1 MKKIILLP
9 FIFFCLG
16 HVFGQVI
23 YLSST
28 NNRIYRLNIV
38 TCNYTQI
45 VQLAR
50 GITDISFHPDGTL
63 YGVDSGGNLFT
74 IDTLTGATTDVYK
87 FNGAGQRFNSLTTS
101 AMGILYTTGDRGALY
116 SYDKSSGAGT
126 LLGSIG
132 FRATGDLT
140 FYKGKLYAA
149 AEFDRIILVDLNNP
163 ANSSIAIDEDIF
175 GDIFGIVSYAA
186 SCDSINCYAISSG
199 NSDIYEINFDSKSL
213 QIVCHLN
220 IRVGGGASTYE
231 FFGSAPIVYNNVSST
246 NPTCNNNDGSV
257 TINVTGGIAPL
268 MYSLDGINYQ
278 LSSTFDKMAG
288 GVYQFIVR
296 DANGC
301 SIIID
306 DAINLITSPGPII
319 ENVSMVPT
327 TCGSLNGEIDVS
339 VNGGNGMIGYSID
352 GLSYQ
357 SSPVFSDLGSG
368 HYMITVR
375 DTAGCVA
382 IDSIDLTALSLDTIQ
397 SISASLVSCD
407 ETLGALIIEMQNAN
421 GILYSI
427 DGINFQ
433 NTNHFDQ
440 LGPATYLVTIRD
452 INGCKDT
459 MTAVISPPV
468 AVKIDQVSTVD
479 PLCDYDK
486 GSMLIT
492 ANGGTGQIL
501 YSIDGINFQATNLFD
516 QLNPNTYQIIIRDDN
531 GCRDTTDAPIN
542 PGVAM
547 NIADIVTDSS
557 HCTTDDGSITITPSG
572 GTGQIEYSI
581 DGINFLPVNHF
592 DLLAPSTYQITIRD
606 QNGCIDTASASIS
619 SINALVI
626 TNIES
631 NPTRCDIN
639 DGSLQITTKG
649 ETGQVHYS
657 MDGTNFQ
664 PSNTFSN
671 LGTGHYVIDIRDD
684 AGCKAMASA
693 DIDAPSPIVISGI
706 ITQPSACEEITGS
719 MVVHF
724 SGGTGQI
731 TFSLD
736 GSAFQKE
743 NSFQQLT
750 GGIHQ
755 LIVADE
761 NGCQIDTMIRVPR
774 LRCKVYI
781 PNSFSP
787 NLDGI
792 NDFFQLS
799 TSDEFNII
807 VTKYMIFD
815 RWGNLVYTAGDF
827 PIASTE
833 FWWDGTYKKMT
844 MSSGVFAY
852 YIEVKYEDGGSEIF
866 KGDVTLVK

>member
-9 FIFFCLG
+9 VIFFCLG
-16 HVFGQVI
+16 QLFGQVI

-45 VQLAR
+45 VQLSR

-63 YGVDSGGNLFT
+63 YGIDSGGNLFK
-74 IDTLTGATTDVYK
+74 IDTLSGATTNVYQ

-101 AMGILYTTGDRGALY
+101 ATGISYSTGDTGALF
-116 SYDKSSGAGT
+116 SYDNSTGT
-126 LLGSIG
+126 GTFLGFIG

-149 AEFDRIILVDLNNP
+149 AENDRIILVDLNNP
-163 ANSSIAIDEDIF
+163 ANSSIAIDENIF
-175 GDIFGIVSYAA
+175 GEIFGIVSYSA

-199 NSDIYEINFDSKSL
+199 NSDIYEINFASKSL
-213 QIVCHLN
+213 QLKCQLN

-231 FFGSAPIVYNNVSST
+231 FFGSAPIIYNDVSST
-246 NPTCNNNDGSV
+246 NPTCSNSDGSL

-268 MYSLDGINYQ
+268 KYSLDGVNYQ
-278 LSSTFDKMAG
+278 PSNTFSNLPG
-288 GVYQFIVR
+288 GSYQFIVS

-301 SIIID
+301 TIIEEVT
-306 DAINLITSPGPII
+306 LLSSPGPVI
-319 ENVSMVPT
+319 ENVAMVPS
-327 TCGSLNGEIDVS
+327 TCGSSNGEIDVS

-352 GLSYQ
+352 ALSYQ
-357 SSPVFSDLGSG
+357 SSPVFSNLSSG
-368 HYMITVR
+368 HYLITVR
-375 DTAGCVA
+375 DTAGCIA
-382 IDSIDLTALSLDTIQ
+382 IDSIDLTALSLDTIE
-397 SISASLVSCD
+397 SISASLISCD
-407 ETLGALIIEMQNAN
+407 ENLGSLIIEVQNGN
-421 GILYSI
+421 GVQYSI

-433 NTNHFDQ
+433 SKNHFDQ

-459 MTAVISPPV
+459 MTAMISPPV
-468 AVKIDQVSTVD
+468 AVLIDQVATVD

-486 GSMLIT
+486 GSIIIT
-492 ANGGTGQIL
+492 ASGGTGQIT
-501 YSIDGINFQATNLFD
+501 YSLDDINFQTSNLFD
-516 QLNPNTYQIIIRDDN
+516 QLTPLTYQIIIRDDN
-531 GCRDTTDAPIN
+531 GCRDTTDALIN

-547 NIADIVTDSS
+547 NIEDMVTDSS
-557 HCTTDDGSITITPSG
+557 HCTTSDGSIIVTPLG

-581 DGINFLPVNHF
+581 DGINFQPLNHF
-592 DLLAPSTYQITIRD
+592 DFLAPSNYQITIKD
-606 QNGCIDTASASIS
+606 QNGCIDTANTTIS

-626 TNIES
+626 GNIES
-631 NPTRCDIN
+631 IPTRCDIA
-639 DGSLQITTKG
+639 DGSLEVTPVG
-649 ETGQVHYS
+649 EIGQVQYS
-657 MDGTNFQ
+657 IDGTNFQ
-664 PSNTFSN
+664 SSNKFSN
-671 LGTGHYVIDIRDD
+671 LGSGHYIIDIIDD
-684 AGCKAMASA
+684 AGCKAMAPA
-693 DIDAPSPIVISGI
+693 DIAEPLPIIISGI

-719 MVVHF
+719 MVIHF

-731 TFSLD
+731 TFSID
-736 GSAFQKE
+736 GSSFQTE

-750 GGIHQ
+750 GGLHQ

-761 NGCQIDTMIRVPR
+761 NGCQIDTTIRIPR
-774 LRCKVYI
+774 LRCKIYI

-799 TSDEFNII
+799 TSDEFNIT

-815 RWGNLVYTAGDF
+815 RWGNMVYNAEYF
-827 PIASTE
+827 PIGSTE

-852 YIEVKYEDGGSEIF
+852 YIEVKYEDGESDIF